1 MRILAWKFQ
10 LPKLGMMPMS
20 VIREEHLLMEDG
32 VGCLT
37 VIDTK
42 LQSQSRSGS
51 GDETGSC
58 EVGTR
63 SNRFAE
69 QDGESVPSL

>member
-1 MRILAWKFQ
+1 
-10 LPKLGMMPMS
+10 MS

-37 VIDTK
+37 VADTISQN
-42 LQSQSRSGS
+42 QSWSGS
-51 GDETGSC
+51 GDEISSC
-58 EVGTR
+58 EAGTR

-69 QDGESVPSL
+69 QDGESVPSP

>member
-1 MRILAWKFQ
+1 
-10 LPKLGMMPMS
+10 MS

-37 VIDTK
+37 VVDINAQN
-42 LQSQSRSGS
+42 QSWSGS

-58 EVGTR
+58 EAGTR

-69 QDGESVPSL
+69 QDGEFVPSP

>member
-1 MRILAWKFQ
+1 
-10 LPKLGMMPMS
+10 MS

-37 VIDTK
+37 VVDINAQN
-42 LQSQSRSGS
+42 QSWSGS
-51 GDETGSC
+51 GDGTGSC
-58 EVGTR
+58 EAGTR

-69 QDGESVPSL
+69 QDGEFVPSP